1 MLLKKKDLHKMTRM
15 TIAAMLLL
23 LAGVAIGQV
32 KLKLADTTAVPGS
45 AMVVPISVED
55 FRHVGSFSLTIAF
68 DKDVLTYTG
77 ISNPPKVGIF
87 NATPIAN
94 ANSNGAVAMS
104 WFNVSPALNIPKG
117 KLLDLNFT
125 YKKGTSALTFVKMI
139 PSSVTDSLANSLPTT
154 AKDGKVSPRTAPRNS
169 KKVIPA
175 GKAK

>member
-1 MLLKKKDLHKMTRM
+1 MLLKKKDLQKMTR
-15 TIAAMLLL
+15 TTKAVMLLL
-23 LAGVAIGQV
+23 LAGVAMGQV
-32 KLKLADTTAVPGS
+32 KLTLPDSTAVPGS
-45 AMVVPISVED
+45 SMVVPISVEN

-154 AKDGKVSPRTAPRNS
+154 VKNGKVSARVVRQGP
-169 KKVIPA
+169 K
-175 GKAK
+175 KAKVPTGVK